1 MAELHAPMTDKD
13 RELYHLEK
21 LTQNAER
28 IYEMEK
34 EGQGRLWQNENG
46 QLVAEG
52 AGRML
57 RIEYEVRKM
66 HTRYLGLAR
75 SYATT
80 SAA

>member
-1 MAELHAPMTDKD
+1 MDELHAPLTDND
-13 RELYHLEK
+13 RVRYHEEK
-21 LTQNAER
+21 LVQIAQR

-46 QLVAEG
+46 QLVAED

-66 HTRYLGLAR
+66 HTRCLTLAR
-75 SYATT
+75 SYLTA